1 MWRARR
7 PSRIPLKAFAHI
19 KKILSQ
25 IGYNEDMNVVY
36 AGRAF
41 MGITMAFHIFFAL
54 FGVGIP
60 LMVSLAELIGIV
72 KKDDDF
78 TAMARRW
85 TFAMTVLF
93 VAGAISGTII
103 SVLFVVLLPPFM
115 SFISKVVILPFSL
128 ETYAFFLEAIF
139 LGIYAYTWTRF
150 KNQWVHW
157 LISIPLI
164 IGSAASAF
172 FITTVNAF
180 MVSPQGFT
188 DVNGVISNVNQW
200 VAMFNPATA
209 TKTSHSILAYY
220 ATTAFVFA
228 AVAVFSYL
236 WKKNVD
242 AGVHRYAEKMAIF
255 SLVVALIFSLG
266 VVVTGDSSA
275 RFIAQ
280 NDPAQFAAGE
290 GVMQTGRD
298 VPLKIGGI
306 EIPGLLSL
314 LTGGSRDTLIVGLDA
329 ISPSLWPPLVVHE
342 YFDTMA
348 GIGILMLIVPIAF
361 FLLWWW
367 RRRRWV
373 FSKIMAGLIVVTGA
387 LSVIAVELGWMFSE
401 EGRQPYTI
409 RGIMLTNNAFTSS
422 TTVMAYAVLFPIF
435 YLVLIAVT
443 AWVLAAHYK
452 KQRT

>member
-1 MWRARR
+1 
-7 PSRIPLKAFAHI
+7 
-19 KKILSQ
+19 
-25 IGYNEDMNVVY
+25 MNVIE

-72 KKDDDF
+72 KKDADF
-78 TAMARRW
+78 MTMAKRW

-103 SVLFVVLLPPFM
+103 SVLFAVLLPPFM
-115 SFISKVVILPFSL
+115 SFISRVVILPFSL

-139 LGIYAYTWTRF
+139 LGIYAYSWTKF

-157 LISIPLI
+157 LTSLPLI

-188 DVNGVISNVNQW
+188 DVNGVISHVNQW

-220 ATTAFVFA
+220 ATTALVFA
-228 AVAVFSYL
+228 AVAIFQYL
-236 WKKNVD
+236 RNKKVD
-242 AGVHRYAEKMAIF
+242 DASHRYAEKMVVF
-255 SLVVALIFSLG
+255 SLVIALIFSLG

-275 RFIAQ
+275 RFIAG
-280 NDPAQFAAGE
+280 NDPAQFAAAE
-290 GVMQTGRD
+290 GVMQTSSN
-298 VPLKIGGI
+298 VPLTVGGI
-306 EIPGLLSL
+306 VSPTGIKGGIVIPEMLSL
-314 LTGGSRDTLIVGLDA
+314 LVGGSRNTLVVGLDA
-329 ISPSLWPPLVVHE
+329 ISPSLWPPLIVHY
-342 YFDTMA
+342 YFDSMV
-348 GIGILMLIVPIAF
+348 GIGLLMLLVPAIF
-361 FLLWWW
+361 FVLWWK
-367 RRRRWV
+367 RRTRWAFGKV
-373 FSKIMAGLIVVTGA
+373 MAGLIVLTGA
-387 LSVIAVELGWMFSE
+387 LSVVAVELGWMFSE

-409 RGIMLTNNAFTSS
+409 RGIMLTNDAFTNSHA
-422 TTVMAYAVLFPIF
+422 VMAYAVLFPIF
-435 YLVLIAVT
+435 YLILTAVT
-443 AWVLAAHYK
+443 AWVLLAHYK
-452 KQRT
+452 KRTANI